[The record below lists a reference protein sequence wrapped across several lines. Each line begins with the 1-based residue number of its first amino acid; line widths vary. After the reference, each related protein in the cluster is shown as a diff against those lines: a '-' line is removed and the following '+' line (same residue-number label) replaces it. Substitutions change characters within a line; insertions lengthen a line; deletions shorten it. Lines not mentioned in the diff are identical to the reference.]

1 MKSKLAMFDMD
12 GTLYDTRAVNF
23 YSYKKALEI
32 MGISIEFEWFL
43 SNCYGRYYKDFLKP
57 VTDEIE
63 KVHEL
68 KKSFYG
74 EFLNTAVENTHLFN
88 IINSIRD
95 DYYTAL
101 VTTASRKNTMELLR
115 CFDREDCF
123 DIIITQEDVKKNKP
137 DPEAYIYTME
147 HFNIAPQD
155 SIIFEDSKTGVA
167 AAKASGANLYIVKG
181 YA

>member
-12 GTLYDTRAVNF
+12 GTLYDTRAANF
-23 YSYKKALEI
+23 YSYKKALNLL
-32 MGISIEFEWFL
+32 GADIEYDWFIK
-43 SNCYGRYYKDFLKP
+43 NCYGRNYKDFLKP

-74 EFLNTAVENTHLFN
+74 EFLDTAVENTHLFN

-115 CFDREDCF
+115 LFDREDCF
-123 DIIITQEDVKKNKP
+123 DLVVTQEDVKKNKP
-137 DPEAYIYTME
+137 DPEAFLYTMDY
-147 HFNIAPQD
+147 FKLSPGD
-155 SIIFEDSKTGVA
+155 CIIFEDSGTGIA
-167 AAKASGANLYIVKG
+167 AAKASGADLYIVKG